1 MRENTDLKNDDSK
14 KKESI
19 PNIFCKCIYETLLT
33 RIFSLSYPISLYF
46 LDEENQFFT
55 FYITLGIILLSI
67 IYFICYFYFEI
78 KKYDRSETTKIVF
91 YAKRILYVILGYLVQ
106 YNLYYFDIDPLEGG
120 GSNINFFLCI
130 LKIFMLIEMLKRVYF
145 YNVAIII
152 IFSSFGIDSCL
163 STMSLEIAYYN
174 LWYNYYSN
182 KNLLGFEINILLKVF
197 GSILAFINGIFLLA
211 GFKKCLI
218 IHNLCYLSAHVFT
231 FIGGM

>member
-19 PNIFCKCIYETLLT
+19 PNIFGKCIYETLLT
-33 RIFSLSYPISLYF
+33 RIFSLAYPISLYF
-46 LDEENQFFT
+46 LDEENLFFT

-152 IFSSFGIDSCL
+152 IFNSIWIDSCL

-182 KNLLGFEINILLKVF
+182 QNLLGFEINILLKVF

-231 FIGGM
+231 FIGGI

>member
-19 PNIFCKCIYETLLT
+19 PNIFCKCIYETLLS

-46 LDEENQFFT
+46 LDEENLFFT

-78 KKYDRSETTKIVF
+78 KKYDRTETTKIVF

-106 YNLYYFDIDPLEGG
+106 YNLYYFDINPLEGG

-152 IFSSFGIDSCL
+152 IFNSFAIDSCL

-182 KNLLGFEINILLKVF
+182 QNLLGFEINILLKVF

>member
-19 PNIFCKCIYETLLT
+19 PNIFCKCIYETLLS

-46 LDEENQFFT
+46 LDEENLFFT

-152 IFSSFGIDSCL
+152 IFNSIWIDSCL

-182 KNLLGFEINILLKVF
+182 QNLLGFEINILLKVF

>member
-78 KKYDRSETTKIVF
+78 KKYDRTETTKIVF

-106 YNLYYFDIDPLEGG
+106 YNLYYFDIDRLEGG

-152 IFSSFGIDSCL
+152 IFNSFVIDSCL

-197 GSILAFINGIFLLA
+197 GFILAFINGIFLLA

-231 FIGGM
+231 FIGGI

>member
-46 LDEENQFFT
+46 LDEENRFFT

-120 GSNINFFLCI
+120 GSNINFFLFI

-152 IFSSFGIDSCL
+152 IFNSFAIDSCL

>member
-46 LDEENQFFT
+46 LDEENLFFT

-78 KKYDRSETTKIVF
+78 KKYDRTETTKIVF

-106 YNLYYFDIDPLEGG
+106 YNLYYFDINPLEGG

-182 KNLLGFEINILLKVF
+182 QNLLGFEINILLKVF
-197 GSILAFINGIFLLA
+197 GFILAFINGIFLLA

-231 FIGGM
+231 FIGGI

>member
-46 LDEENQFFT
+46 LDEENLFFT

-78 KKYDRSETTKIVF
+78 KKYDRTETTKIVF

-106 YNLYYFDIDPLEGG
+106 YNLYYFDINPLEGG

-152 IFSSFGIDSCL
+152 IFNSIWIDSCL

-197 GSILAFINGIFLLA
+197 GFILAFINGIFLLA

>member
-33 RIFSLSYPISLYF
+33 RIFSLAYPISLYF

-106 YNLYYFDIDPLEGG
+106 YNFYYFDIDPLEGG

-152 IFSSFGIDSCL
+152 IFNSFVIDSCL

-197 GSILAFINGIFLLA
+197 GFILAFINGIFLLA

-218 IHNLCYLSAHVFT
+218 IHNLCYLTAHVFT
-231 FIGGM
+231 FIGGI